1 MKTPV
6 YCHLCR
12 CNLQITSSIRLVFSE
27 VTYGMVI
34 LVDRLVYEVMD
45 MINRHARITFKQ
57 EGTVFP
63 QAYTD
68 KTSIFKSLSTCI
80 WHSGN

>member
-1 MKTPV
+1 MLKTPV
-6 YCHLCR
+6 SCHLFR

-57 EGTVFP
+57 EGT
-63 QAYTD
+63 
-68 KTSIFKSLSTCI
+68 
-80 WHSGN
+80 

>member
-1 MKTPV
+1 M
-6 YCHLCR
+6 
-12 CNLQITSSIRLVFSE
+12 FSE

-57 EGTVFP
+57 EGNNPTHISYHCRLL
-63 QAYTD
+63 QER
-68 KTSIFKSLSTCI
+68 FKRGKPTYI
-80 WHSGN
+80 E

>member
-1 MKTPV
+1 M
-6 YCHLCR
+6 
-12 CNLQITSSIRLVFSE
+12 FSE

-57 EGTVFP
+57 EGSNRSPHVTSLHGFKLYAFTLSALN
-63 QAYTD
+63 AY
-68 KTSIFKSLSTCI
+68 SRMS
-80 WHSGN
+80 